1 MRRIPHRLA
10 SLLLIA
16 LLAGPAFAGN
26 EPTVGP
32 AVGKALKSAV
42 EQLGGKQ
49 YSAASA
55 GLMAALQA
63 ESLTAFER
71 FSLNRLLV
79 GAALGDKQY
88 AVAVKS
94 AREVLGSAFLN
105 EQERGTVQQS
115 LLAALMKQGQFQE
128 LAQACTQF
136 LERNPAD
143 VSLLELRLKANYLG
157 KQYTQAIQSAL
168 PLLNVLERQQATPS
182 EEMLKLLAASA
193 SEATD
198 WAMYQNALRK
208 LVKHYPNAE
217 YWSDLLYRSQADGAF
232 KAVGDL
238 QFYRLLRATRSY
250 RDSGEFIDAA
260 DAAIKA
266 GYPLEA
272 AQFLDL
278 GVAMGL
284 LPHADVKDTYADR
297 RKQVEKLLA
306 LEAKQPSGKAK
317 SPLAMV
323 ANGYNEVLAGR
334 VDAGLKS
341 MSEGVAVG
349 VPSVVRVN
357 YAVAQ
362 AMVGQHEQA
371 RAEMARLLTDAQCG
385 KLAELWLLALRP

>member
-284 LPHADVKDTYADR
+284 LPHADVKDAYADR